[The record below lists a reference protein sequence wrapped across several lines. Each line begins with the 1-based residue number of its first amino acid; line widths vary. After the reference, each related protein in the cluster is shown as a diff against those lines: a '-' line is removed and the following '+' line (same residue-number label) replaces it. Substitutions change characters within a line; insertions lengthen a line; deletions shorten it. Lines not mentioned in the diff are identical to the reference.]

1 MSTQLNSHSEC
12 LHIVAKYSG
21 SMTNSRFCRSTF
33 CIRTSAELE
42 GCELHPQWPTFWLVG
57 QSPHKNCSPQDATSK
72 LLSEHPALLTT
83 HKTVQFGRLC
93 QNKHILTH
101 FGLFVWKQ
109 KKLNISLED
118 FLFFWLEGKRSLFP
132 CWCTSKLCKSSSCRN
147 PCSEIH
153 IEKLG
158 LWICFLAC
166 PELEDFYK
174 TGLVENQVWQVWS
187 KAKKQPRAHPALDF
201 GIPFM
206 PLQFASLLLYVFV
219 YLWWADLGW
228 CPPSCSLTSF
238 PQQNRKRKYDEKSSW
253 VKVRTGR

>member
-57 QSPHKNCSPQDATSK
+57 QSPHKNCSPQDTTSK

-118 FLFFWLEGKRSLFP
+118 FFFSGWKVKGPCFHVDVLPNSVNPLHVEIPVLKYILKSLAFGFVFWL
-132 CWCTSKLCKSSSCRN
+132 
-147 PCSEIH
+147 
-153 IEKLG
+153 
-158 LWICFLAC
+158 
-166 PELEDFYK
+166 
-174 TGLVENQVWQVWS
+174 V
-187 KAKKQPRAHPALDF
+187 
-201 GIPFM
+201 
-206 PLQFASLLLYVFV
+206 
-219 YLWWADLGW
+219 
-228 CPPSCSLTSF
+228 
-238 PQQNRKRKYDEKSSW
+238 QN
-253 VKVRTGR
+253 